1 MAVKKEHLPGQA
13 RIKGTM
19 IHAHLGWLQK
29 RGIDPKSTL
38 PALLSPE
45 VAKAVTPGILATEWV
60 PLKWLV
66 AIDRALAAAAKA
78 PPDDVFREL
87 GRHSAVTNLTG
98 VYSGFVS
105 DEPHRFFEKQTR
117 LHSRFQDFG
126 ESVYSETGARSGRMV
141 LSKYVEYS
149 PVFCLSA
156 VGYYQGALETMKAP
170 GPIRVVETECTCA
183 GADACSFTLSW

>member
-1 MAVKKEHLPGQA
+1 
-13 RIKGTM
+13 
-19 IHAHLGWLQK
+19 
-29 RGIDPKSTL
+29 
-38 PALLSPE
+38 
-45 VAKAVTPGILATEWV
+45 
-60 PLKWLV
+60 
-66 AIDRALAAAAKA
+66 
-78 PPDDVFREL
+78 
-87 GRHSAVTNLTG
+87 

-149 PVFCLSA
+149 PVFCMSA